1 LYDGVILYIIK
12 TMRALKYI
20 IGGGLMAVILGF
32 FSFIYISKD
41 LPSPE
46 ILENRQVAESTKIFD
61 RTGEILLYEI
71 HGEEKRTIIPFEE
84 IPAYVKQAAIAI
96 EDENFYEHSA
106 IDFKSIIRAFLKN
119 LVSGQVVQGG
129 STITQQL
136 AKNAFLSPQRTLT
149 RKLRELVL
157 ATRLEKQ
164 YTKDEILNLYLNQ
177 IPYGSNAY
185 GIEAAAQTFFSK
197 SAKDLNL
204 AEAALLVAL
213 PKAPSYYS
221 PYGAHIPE
229 LIKRKD
235 SVLEK
240 MNKLDYISKTEKES
254 ALKIKL
260 EFSQQASGIKA
271 PHFVITIQEYL
282 INKYGE
288 DFIRT
293 AGLRVITTLDWEL
306 QQLAEKV
313 AKEGAER
320 NKNLYQGYNSAIVA
334 QDATTGQILALVGSK
349 DYFAEPEPEGCK
361 TGLNCYFEGNFNVAT
376 QGLRQPGSAMKPLA
390 YATAFQ
396 KGYSPETVVFDLPT
410 EFAADNPNCPL
421 IIDFSKNEENKE
433 CFHPHNFDERFRGPV
448 NLRNSLAQSI
458 NVPSVKTL
466 YLAGI
471 DNVLKLA
478 KDLGI
483 STLTERSR
491 YGLSLVLGG
500 GEVKLAEL
508 VGAYSVFAQDG
519 KKYKQTMVLEIKDK
533 KGKVLEKYQ
542 PSFEEVLKP
551 QVVRLIN
558 DVLSDVE
565 ARSAL
570 FENSLNLT
578 IFPNHEVALKT
589 GTTNDYR
596 DAWAIGYTPSLVV
609 GVWAGNNNNEPM
621 QKRAGSILAAIP
633 MWHDFL
639 AEALKNRTP
648 IAFVRSETIV
658 QNKPMFRGD
667 YVINY
672 EVGGEIYPQIHDI
685 LFYVNK
691 NSPQFENWETPVTE
705 WGIKYI
711 PGFLSNYNKP
721 IPKNAS
727 VNQPQQPGQ
736 LTIKINNP
744 QNGSFIKSDS
754 LLVSAEIN
762 SGEEISK
769 VELYLNNSLID
780 SITKNLG
787 TSYSYRFFVGGSNIE
802 LQNLIKIVAFDRSN
816 RKTEEKIIVYK

>member
-1 LYDGVILYIIK
+1 MGNGDTPL
-12 TMRALKYI
+12 
-20 IGGGLMAVILGF
+20 
-32 FSFIYISKD
+32 FI
-41 LPSPE
+41 
-46 ILENRQVAESTKIFD
+46 
-61 RTGEILLYEI
+61 
-71 HGEEKRTIIPFEE
+71 
-84 IPAYVKQAAIAI
+84 
-96 EDENFYEHSA
+96 
-106 IDFKSIIRAFLKN
+106 
-119 LVSGQVVQGG
+119 
-129 STITQQL
+129 
-136 AKNAFLSPQRTLT
+136 
-149 RKLRELVL
+149 
-157 ATRLEKQ
+157 
-164 YTKDEILNLYLNQ
+164 
-177 IPYGSNAY
+177 
-185 GIEAAAQTFFSK
+185 
-197 SAKDLNL
+197 
-204 AEAALLVAL
+204 
-213 PKAPSYYS
+213 
-221 PYGAHIPE
+221 
-229 LIKRKD
+229 
-235 SVLEK
+235 
-240 MNKLDYISKTEKES
+240 
-254 ALKIKL
+254 
-260 EFSQQASGIKA
+260 
-271 PHFVITIQEYL
+271 
-282 INKYGE
+282 
-288 DFIRT
+288 
-293 AGLRVITTLDWEL
+293 
-306 QQLAEKV
+306 
-313 AKEGAER
+313 
-320 NKNLYQGYNSAIVA
+320 
-334 QDATTGQILALVGSK
+334 
-349 DYFAEPEPEGCK
+349 
-361 TGLNCYFEGNFNVAT
+361 
-376 QGLRQPGSAMKPLA
+376 
-390 YATAFQ
+390 ATAA
-396 KGYSPETVVFDLPT
+396 G
-410 EFAADNPNCPL
+410 NCL
-421 IIDFSKNEENKE
+421 
-433 CFHPHNFDERFRGPV
+433 
-448 NLRNSLAQSI
+448 
-458 NVPSVKTL
+458 TL
-466 YLAGI
+466 LFY
-471 DNVLKLA
+471 
-478 KDLGI
+478 
-483 STLTERSR
+483 
-491 YGLSLVLGG
+491 SLVWL
-500 GEVKLAEL
+500 LL
-508 VGAYSVFAQDG
+508 
-519 KKYKQTMVLEIKDK
+519 LRI
-533 KGKVLEKYQ
+533 
-542 PSFEEVLKP
+542 
-551 QVVRLIN
+551 
-558 DVLSDVE
+558 
-565 ARSAL
+565 

>member
-1 LYDGVILYIIK
+1 MMK
-12 TMRALKYI
+12 AMRALKSKMWKYLV
-20 IGGGLMAVILGF
+20 GGILSAALFGF
-32 FSFIYISKD
+32 FGFLYITKD

-61 RTGEILLYEI
+61 RTGETLLYEI

-84 IPAYVKQAAIAI
+84 IPIHIKQAAIAI
-96 EDENFYEHSA
+96 EDANFYEHSA
-106 IDFKSIIRAFLKN
+106 VDFKSIIRAFLKN

-149 RKLRELVL
+149 RKLKELVL

-185 GIEAAAQTFFSK
+185 GIEAAARTFFSK

-204 AEAALLVAL
+204 AEAALLAAL

-221 PYGAHIPE
+221 PYGSHVQE
-229 LIKRKD
+229 LMARKD
-235 SVLEK
+235 LVLEK
-240 MNKLDYISKTEKES
+240 MSELGYVSKIEKDS
-254 ALKIKL
+254 AIKVKL

-271 PHFVITIQEYL
+271 PHFVITMQEYL

-361 TGLNCYFEGNFNVAT
+361 TGLDCYFEGNFNVAT
-376 QGLRQPGSAMKPLA
+376 QGLRQPGSAMKPFA
-390 YATAFQ
+390 YAMAFQ
-396 KGYSPETVVFDLPT
+396 EGYSPETVVFDLPT
-410 EFAADNPNCPL
+410 EFASDNPNCPL
-421 IIDFSKNEENKE
+421 TVDFSKDDESKE

-466 YLAGI
+466 YLAGM
-471 DNVLKLA
+471 DDVLKLV
-478 KDLGI
+478 KNFGI

-542 PSFEEVLKP
+542 PNFEEVLEP
-551 QVVRLIN
+551 QTARLIN

-570 FENSLNLT
+570 FANSLNLT
-578 IFPNHEVALKT
+578 VFPNHEVALKT

-633 MWHDFL
+633 MWHDFF
-639 AEALKNRTP
+639 AEALKNRT
-648 IAFVRSETIV
+648 TITFNKPESVV

-667 YVINY
+667 YIINY
-672 EVGGEIYPQIHDI
+672 IVDGETYPQIHDI

-691 NSPQFENWETPVTE
+691 NSPQFENWEVPVTE
-705 WGIKYI
+705 WGIKNI
-711 PGFLSNYNKP
+711 PGFLSNYNKS

-727 VNQPQQPGQ
+727 LSQPQQPGQ
-736 LTIKINNP
+736 LTIKINYP
-744 QNGSFIKSDS
+744 QNGSFAKTDP
-754 LLVSAEIN
+754 LLVSADIK

-769 VELYLNNSLID
+769 IELYLNNSLID
-780 SITKNLG
+780 SATKNFG
-787 TSYSYRFFVGGSNIE
+787 TSYNYGFYISGSKLE
-802 LQNLIKIVAFDRSN
+802 LQNLIKIVVFDKSN
-816 RKTEEKIIVYK
+816 KKAEEKIIVYK